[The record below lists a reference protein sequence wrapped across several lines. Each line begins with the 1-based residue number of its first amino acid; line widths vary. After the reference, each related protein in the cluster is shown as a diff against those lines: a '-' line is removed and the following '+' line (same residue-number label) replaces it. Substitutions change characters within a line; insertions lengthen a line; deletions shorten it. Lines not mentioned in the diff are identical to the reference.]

1 MLEEYLIECC
11 SPTLASIKTANLFN
25 YPFSSEAELYRQLA
39 RWNDILG
46 AKGVSLTILRQ
57 REHTALIYVYRR
69 AKLQNDLEG
78 LEVRELLADCGYD
91 KCDIDSAIGTLRERL
106 YASETFPH
114 EIGVFLGYPIG
125 DVKGFICNGGKNCKC
140 VGCWKVYCNQHEA
153 ERTFARYKKCSS
165 AYARLWSSG
174 KSVWQLTVAV

>member
-1 MLEEYLIECC
+1 MMEEYLIECC

-25 YPFSSEAELYRQLA
+25 YPFSSETELYSQLA

-46 AKGVSLTILRQ
+46 AKGVSITVLRQ
-57 REHTALIYVYRR
+57 RERTALIYVYRR
-69 AKLQNDLEG
+69 TKLKNDLENR
-78 LEVRELLADCGYD
+78 EVRGLLADCGYAE
-91 KCDIDSAIGTLRERL
+91 CDIDSAIGNLRRRL
-106 YASETFPH
+106 YAAETFPH
-114 EIGVFLGYPIG
+114 EIGVFLGYPVG

-140 VGCWKVYCNQHEA
+140 EGCWKVYCNQHEA

-174 KSVWQLTVAV
+174 KSVRDLTVMV